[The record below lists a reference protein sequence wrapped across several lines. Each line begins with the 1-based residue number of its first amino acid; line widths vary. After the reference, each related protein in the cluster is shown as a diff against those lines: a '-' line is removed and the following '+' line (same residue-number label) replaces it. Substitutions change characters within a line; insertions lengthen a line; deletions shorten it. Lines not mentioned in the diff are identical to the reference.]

1 MLAQLL
7 AWILALCVCAISTA
21 GDGATIAVLY
31 PDVREPFYSVF
42 SAILQGI
49 ESRTKH
55 TIKPNALAEDFNPSD
70 LQTWIGQQKADAIIA
85 LGQRGLKA
93 ARSLQTRLP
102 VVSGASL
109 LTPQQVNGDSFYG
122 ISLAADPDRAFTL
135 LKDLVPD
142 VKQIF
147 VVYAADDNNWLMRLA
162 QRSARAHGLEL
173 HAYEVQDLRA
183 AVRRYREILQD
194 MRENTDALWLPL
206 DSTTVDDK
214 VVLPLVLEA
223 AWERRLIVFSSSPA
237 HAQRGALFSLFPN
250 NFALGQHLADTA
262 LRMLEDQRGKSGRVV
277 PLTDLDLAVNLRTA
291 AHLGL
296 RFSAEQ
302 QRDFN
307 LVFPSP

>member
-7 AWILALCVCAISTA
+7 AWILALCVSTISTSA
-21 GDGATIAVLY
+21 DCATIAVLY
-31 PDVREPFYSVF
+31 PDVREPYYSVF

-49 ESRTKH
+49 ESRTDHVVKRS
-55 TIKPNALAEDFNPSD
+55 ALAEDFNPET
-70 LQTWIGQQKADAIIA
+70 LQAWLKRENVDAIIA

-102 VVSGASL
+102 VVTGASL
-109 LTPQQVNGDSFYG
+109 LTPQQVDGDGFYG
-122 ISLAADPDRAFTL
+122 ISLAADPEQAFTR
-135 LKDLVPD
+135 LKDLVPG
-142 VKQIF
+142 VKRIF
-147 VVYAADDNNWLMRLA
+147 VVYTPDDNNWLMKLA
-162 QRSARAHGLEL
+162 ERSARAHGLEL
-173 HAYEVQDLRA
+173 YAYEAQDLRA
-183 AVRRYREILQD
+183 AVHRYREILKD
-194 MRENTDALWLPL
+194 IKEDTDALWLPL

-262 LRMLEDQRGKSGRVV
+262 LQMLEGQRRKSGRVV

-296 RFSAEQ
+296 RFSAGQ
-302 QRDFN
+302 QRNFN